1 MSDKTGGRSAVR
13 ELREGKAA
21 GRKIAGGSRCRP
33 AKSPELGA
41 SGEVLG
47 TIDVARKRDTR
58 LGAESTYWRAL
69 SCPARLPAAK
79 WQIRSNIARR
89 IKGDTRRNWA
99 S

>member
-1 MSDKTGGRSAVR
+1 MSDKTGGRSAGR

-21 GRKIAGGSRCRP
+21 GRKIAGGSQCRP

-58 LGAESTYWRAL
+58 LGAESTYRRAFYRRAL
-69 SCPARLPAAK
+69 SYPARLPVAAE
-79 WQIRSNIARR
+79 IDARLV
-89 IKGDTRRNWA
+89 RRRKRHEGR
-99 S
+99 